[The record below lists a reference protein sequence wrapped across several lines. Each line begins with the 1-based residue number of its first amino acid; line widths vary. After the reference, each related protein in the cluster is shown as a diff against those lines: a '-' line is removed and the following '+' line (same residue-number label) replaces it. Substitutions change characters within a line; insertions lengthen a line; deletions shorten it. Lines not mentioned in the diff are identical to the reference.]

1 MEISDCQLL
10 FFSART
16 VPIQERERWP
26 LYSSHSTHGDR
37 PSAVLMKVVVHR
49 YITRYLFY
57 AQNKFLP
64 KYLFHLKIFL
74 LTQQALS
81 KIIHISTQPAF
92 ISLFLFSRLHSL
104 GVPVAKGCGNALFY
118 LNKWTTYQRQGDRIL
133 TSLFY
138 SCHSFL
144 SKF

>member
-1 MEISDCQLL
+1 MIGFVFPRANALGTTFDYQFLRGFVFQIPFTFTTFINPTYSKLL

-16 VPIQERERWP
+16 LPIQERERRP
-26 LYSSHSTHGDR
+26 LYSSHSTQGDR
-37 PSAVLMKVVVHR
+37 PSAALMKVVVHR
-49 YITRYLFY
+49 YIT
-57 AQNKFLP
+57 
-64 KYLFHLKIFL
+64 
-74 LTQQALS
+74 
-81 KIIHISTQPAF
+81 
-92 ISLFLFSRLHSL
+92 RLHSL

-118 LNKWTTYQRQGDRIL
+118 YLKKWTTYQRQGDKIL